1 MSNRHPVDVHVGKQ
15 VRSLRKR
22 LGVTQA
28 KLAEGIGMSFQ
39 QVQKYETGYNRIS
52 CSVLSDIA
60 DFLGVSPGYF
70 FESRPEHILERVNLF
85 SLQMFEKILNLPE
98 EKRNLLAQLVKDMS
112 NGSK

>member
-28 KLAEGIGMSFQ
+28 LLADGIGMSFQ

-52 CSVLSDIA
+52 CSVLSEIA

-70 FESRPEHILERVNLF
+70 FESRPQHLLEKMDAF
-85 SLQMFEKILNLPE
+85 SLSMFESITNLPE
-98 EKRNLLAQLVKDMS
+98 EKQTLLAQLVKDMS